1 MKEPKRPKTDPVPDA
16 APEEWEPY
24 AGQNGEQQQE
34 DPETW

>member
-1 MKEPKRPKTDPVPDA
+1 MKNTKRPETAEKPE

-24 AGQNGEQQQE
+24 AGKDGKTHQE